1 MYNSNFHSAASHI
14 PIVLYHK
21 KTVGRLCYSK
31 YVEKPAYTPSKLPFL
46 KNAIPSLFVLSVLF
60 TGLTAG
66 SVLLQ
71 QKQDIRNKA
80 AELPLEETQKTI
92 TQTYISQYGYQISFD
107 PTFWTS
113 SQDLADKNL
122 QEVTFLLQK
131 EGIAQVK
138 IQISPPPKAQ
148 SPVKSEKITRAGKDL
163 NKLTYEE
170 SSLGQTSIYYRYEI
184 EIGVNTLVIEAKYPQ
199 LDSVSAV
206 FAEKFVD
213 SILETTFGNNQ
224 VKGISS
230 SYSESQAIE
239 LAKPSIV
246 NITHLY
252 CNTVTANKDKTV
264 FLKQEYVICN
274 NAKGTGFIINKEG
287 YIATNGHVVQV
298 FPEETLTKAFFENQ
312 GALAT
317 DIVREIFLNFEN
329 RRISSS
335 DAEIILANSRNNPLF
350 FNSLLSYAYNLL
362 DQKAI
367 STNRKDSIYF
377 INTGT
382 EPIDIDFE
390 KLQKGQL
397 PTQNTLLTSQSVK
410 AARLVGYDY
419 PNRYTPNAILHNK
432 LPLGSDVAILKLEG
446 GEKTSLPILKLGT
459 TDTLKDGDPLLVIGY
474 PGLVEGFESPGSL
487 INYSSSVKPTITRGV
502 VSSVKTDQAGN
513 KLIQT
518 DASIERG
525 NSGGPAL
532 NINSEVVGIATYGF
546 ASGSGNYNFL
556 RDVEDLKKLA
566 KKYNVST
573 SGESESSTL
582 WAKGLKHF
590 WSGQYKKAIPFFQK
604 AQLLFPSP
612 IFQEYIEKSQQ
623 AVKDGKNINVF
634 QKTFSSTPISAVIF
648 LLLAGLTGG
657 AATSLLIITKTNF
670 FPKTKQLLT

>member
-1 MYNSNFHSAASHI
+1 MEQQNVSSKI
-14 PIVLYHK
+14 LLVK
-21 KTVGRLCYSK
+21 K
-31 YVEKPAYTPSKLPFL
+31 
-46 KNAIPSLFVLSVLF
+46 AILGLF
-60 TGLTAG
+60 TLTIMFLGLATG
-66 SVLLQ
+66 SALLQ
-71 QKQDIRNKA
+71 QDQDIRNKA
-80 AELPLEETQKTI
+80 AELPTDTLEKTK
-92 TQTYISQYGYQISFD
+92 TYTSQYGYKINFN
-107 PTFWTS
+107 PNLWTT
-113 SQDLADKNL
+113 SQDLSQGNL
-122 QEVTFLLQK
+122 QEITFSLQK

-148 SPVKSEKITRAGKDL
+148 LPTRSERVIRKGKDL

-170 SSLGQTSIYYRYEI
+170 SSLGQTSIYYQYEI

-199 LDSVSAV
+199 IDSTSAV
-206 FAEKFVD
+206 LTEELID
-213 SILETTFGNNQ
+213 SILAVTFDDNQ
-224 VKGISS
+224 VKGITSS
-230 SYSESQAIE
+230 LSESQAIE

-312 GALAT
+312 GTLAT

-390 KLQKGQL
+390 KLQKGKL

-410 AARLVGYDY
+410 VARLVGYDY

-446 GEKTSLPILKLGT
+446 GEKTSLPILKLG
-459 TDTLKDGDPLLVIGY
+459 
-474 PGLVEGFESPGSL
+474 
-487 INYSSSVKPTITRGV
+487 
-502 VSSVKTDQAGN
+502 
-513 KLIQT
+513 
-518 DASIERG
+518 
-525 NSGGPAL
+525 
-532 NINSEVVGIATYGF
+532 
-546 ASGSGNYNFL
+546 
-556 RDVEDLKKLA
+556 
-566 KKYNVST
+566 
-573 SGESESSTL
+573 
-582 WAKGLKHF
+582 
-590 WSGQYKKAIPFFQK
+590 
-604 AQLLFPSP
+604 
-612 IFQEYIEKSQQ
+612 
-623 AVKDGKNINVF
+623 
-634 QKTFSSTPISAVIF
+634 
-648 LLLAGLTGG
+648 
-657 AATSLLIITKTNF
+657 
-670 FPKTKQLLT
+670 